1 MEDNTL
7 TQEIKPPDTSKGPVR
22 WLRDNLFSTWY
33 NTILTCL
40 GLVFLFFFFRGFL
53 IWAFTQ
59 ANWRVI
65 PANLQILMIGP
76 FPIEQVWRIGLVFCT
91 LLTLLG
97 LSAGIWR
104 GIVIKIAIAIAGFC
118 LLLLL
123 IPLDVVK
130 EAENTSATLV
140 FNLNIFYLIFIR
152 RIWLLGGL
160 VLLVAGFLLGRDKN
174 TYKQGVII
182 GWVLSFPWTMLV
194 LRGSGQNADLQILM
208 LDSYPI
214 EQVWRIGIL
223 LCTLSVL
230 LGLSAAIWRGI
241 VLRIAIAIAAVALLL
256 LLIPFEVI
264 QEADNASATLAF
276 NPNIIYLIF
285 FKRMWLLGGLVLLVA
300 TYLLGRDKNTY
311 KRQVITGWVLS
322 FPLTIIILHGF
333 GQTTDLQILML
344 ESYPT
349 EQVWRIGI
357 LLCTLSVLLGLSA
370 AVWRGIVFKIAI
382 AIAAVG
388 LLLLL
393 LPLDIVQEA
402 DSTSTTLNFNLNII
416 NIINLIFI
424 KRIWLLGGL
433 VLFVVTFLLGR
444 DKNAIERWV
453 IIGWVLS
460 FPLTM
465 IVLRELGKTLGMT
478 TISTSEWGGL
488 LLTLI
493 LAAVGIVA
501 CFPIGVLLALGRRSQ
516 LPAIRGVST
525 VYIETIRGVPLITI
539 LFMGSLLLPLFMP
552 GDFQL
557 DTVIRAMVALTLFSS
572 AYMAEN
578 VRGGLQAIPS
588 GQVEAAQAVGL
599 SYTKTMLF
607 IVLPQA
613 IRAVIPAIVG
623 QSIALLK
630 DTSLVFIIGLIE
642 LMGIRKSILGN
653 QEWIGLHAE
662 VSIFIAII
670 YFVFS
675 YSMSKVSQ
683 EIEGD
688 LGVGKH

>member
-40 GLVFLFFFFRGFL
+40 GLVFLFLFFKGFL
-53 IWAFTQ
+53 TWVFTQ

-76 FPIEQVWRIGLVFCT
+76 FPIEQVWRIGIVFCT

-104 GIVIKIAIAIAGFC
+104 GIVLQMAIAIAGVC

-123 IPLDVVK
+123 IPFDVVK
-130 EAENTSATLV
+130 EAENTSMTLEL
-140 FNLNIFYLIFIR
+140 NLNIFYLIFIK
-152 RIWLLGGL
+152 RIWLL
-160 VLLVAGFLLGRDKN
+160 V
-174 TYKQGVII
+174 
-182 GWVLSFPWTMLV
+182 
-194 LRGSGQNADLQILM
+194 
-208 LDSYPI
+208 
-214 EQVWRIGIL
+214 
-223 LCTLSVL
+223 
-230 LGLSAAIWRGI
+230 
-241 VLRIAIAIAAVALLL
+241 
-256 LLIPFEVI
+256 
-264 QEADNASATLAF
+264 
-276 NPNIIYLIF
+276 
-285 FKRMWLLGGLVLLVA
+285 GLVLLVA
-300 TYLLGRDKNTY
+300 TFFIGRNKDVLK
-311 KRQVITGWVLS
+311 KWIIGGWILS
-322 FPLTIIILHGF
+322 FPWTMIMLHGF
-333 GQTTDLQILML
+333 G
-344 ESYPT
+344 E
-349 EQVWRIGI
+349 
-357 LLCTLSVLLGLSA
+357 
-370 AVWRGIVFKIAI
+370 
-382 AIAAVG
+382 
-388 LLLLL
+388 
-393 LPLDIVQEA
+393 
-402 DSTSTTLNFNLNII
+402 N
-416 NIINLIFI
+416 
-424 KRIWLLGGL
+424 
-433 VLFVVTFLLGR
+433 
-444 DKNAIERWV
+444 
-453 IIGWVLS
+453 
-460 FPLTM
+460 
-465 IVLRELGKTLGMT
+465 
-478 TISTSEWGGL
+478 TISTTNWGGL

-516 LPAIRGVST
+516 LPAIKWVST

-539 LFMGSLLLPLFMP
+539 LFMGSLLLPIFMP
-552 GDFQL
+552 GDFKI

-578 VRGGLQAIPS
+578 VRGGLQAIPN

-642 LMGIRKSILGN
+642 LMGIRRSILGN
-653 QEWIGLHAE
+653 QDWTGLHAE
-662 VSIFIAII
+662 VSIFIAVI

-675 YSMSKVSQ
+675 YSMSIVSQ
-683 EIEGD
+683 EIEED
-688 LGVGKH
+688 LGVGNK

>member
-1 MEDNTL
+1 MEDNAL

-40 GLVFLFFFFRGFL
+40 GLVFLFLFFKGFL
-53 IWAFTQ
+53 TWVFTQ

-76 FPIEQVWRIGLVFCT
+76 FPIEQVWRIGIVFCT

-104 GIVIKIAIAIAGFC
+104 GIVLQMTIAIAGVC

-123 IPLDVVK
+123 IPFDVVR
-130 EAENTSATLV
+130 EAENTSATLE
-140 FNLNIFYLIFIR
+140 FNLNIFYLIFIK
-152 RIWLLGGL
+152 RIWLLVGL
-160 VLLVAGFLLGRDKN
+160 VLLVGTLFIGRKKDVLK
-174 TYKQGVII
+174 KWII
-182 GWVLSFPWTMLV
+182 GGWILSFPWTM
-194 LRGSGQNADLQILM
+194 IM
-208 LDSYPI
+208 
-214 EQVWRIGIL
+214 
-223 LCTLSVL
+223 
-230 LGLSAAIWRGI
+230 
-241 VLRIAIAIAAVALLL
+241 
-256 LLIPFEVI
+256 
-264 QEADNASATLAF
+264 
-276 NPNIIYLIF
+276 
-285 FKRMWLLGGLVLLVA
+285 
-300 TYLLGRDKNTY
+300 
-311 KRQVITGWVLS
+311 
-322 FPLTIIILHGF
+322 LHGF
-333 GQTTDLQILML
+333 GENT
-344 ESYPT
+344 
-349 EQVWRIGI
+349 V
-357 LLCTLSVLLGLSA
+357 
-370 AVWRGIVFKIAI
+370 
-382 AIAAVG
+382 
-388 LLLLL
+388 
-393 LPLDIVQEA
+393 
-402 DSTSTTLNFNLNII
+402 STTN
-416 NIINLIFI
+416 
-424 KRIWLLGGL
+424 
-433 VLFVVTFLLGR
+433 
-444 DKNAIERWV
+444 
-453 IIGWVLS
+453 
-460 FPLTM
+460 
-465 IVLRELGKTLGMT
+465 
-478 TISTSEWGGL
+478 WGGL

-516 LPAIRGVST
+516 LPAIRWVST

-539 LFMGSLLLPLFMP
+539 LFMGSLLLPIFMP

-653 QEWIGLHAE
+653 QEWTGLHAE
-662 VSIFIAII
+662 VSIFIAVI

-675 YSMSKVSQ
+675 YSMSIVSQ
-683 EIEGD
+683 EIEED
-688 LGVGKH
+688 LGVGNN

>member
-40 GLVFLFFFFRGFL
+40 ALVFLFFFFKGFL
-53 IWAFTQ
+53 TWVFTQ

-65 PANLQILMIGP
+65 PANLQILIIGP
-76 FPIEQVWRIGLVFCT
+76 FPIEQVWRIGIVSCT

-104 GIVIKIAIAIAGFC
+104 GIVLQVAIAIASVC
-118 LLLLL
+118 LLFLL
-123 IPLDVVK
+123 IPLDVVRV
-130 EAENTSATLV
+130 AENTSATLE
-140 FNLNIFYLIFIR
+140 FNFNIFYLIFFK

-160 VLLVAGFLLGRDKN
+160 ILLVASFLIGRDKN
-174 TYKQGVII
+174 TLKRGVII
-182 GWVLSFPWTMLV
+182 GWVLSFPWTMIV
-194 LRGSGQNADLQILM
+194 LRG
-208 LDSYPI
+208 
-214 EQVWRIGIL
+214 
-223 LCTLSVL
+223 
-230 LGLSAAIWRGI
+230 
-241 VLRIAIAIAAVALLL
+241 
-256 LLIPFEVI
+256 
-264 QEADNASATLAF
+264 
-276 NPNIIYLIF
+276 
-285 FKRMWLLGGLVLLVA
+285 
-300 TYLLGRDKNTY
+300 
-311 KRQVITGWVLS
+311 
-322 FPLTIIILHGF
+322 F
-333 GQTTDLQILML
+333 GQ
-344 ESYPT
+344 
-349 EQVWRIGI
+349 
-357 LLCTLSVLLGLSA
+357 
-370 AVWRGIVFKIAI
+370 VF
-382 AIAAVG
+382 
-388 LLLLL
+388 
-393 LPLDIVQEA
+393 
-402 DSTSTTLNFNLNII
+402 
-416 NIINLIFI
+416 
-424 KRIWLLGGL
+424 
-433 VLFVVTFLLGR
+433 
-444 DKNAIERWV
+444 
-453 IIGWVLS
+453 
-460 FPLTM
+460 
-465 IVLRELGKTLGMT
+465 GMT

-516 LPAIRGVST
+516 LPAIRWVST

-539 LFMGSLLLPLFMP
+539 LFMGSLLLPIFMP

-578 VRGGLQAIPS
+578 VRGGLQAIPN

-613 IRAVIPAIVG
+613 IRSVIPAIVG
-623 QSIALLK
+623 QSIALKK

-642 LMGIRKSILGN
+642 LMGIRRSILGN
-653 QEWIGLHAE
+653 QDWTGLHAE

-675 YSMSKVSQ
+675 YSMSLVSQ
-683 EIEGD
+683 KIEED
-688 LGVGKH
+688 LGVGNN